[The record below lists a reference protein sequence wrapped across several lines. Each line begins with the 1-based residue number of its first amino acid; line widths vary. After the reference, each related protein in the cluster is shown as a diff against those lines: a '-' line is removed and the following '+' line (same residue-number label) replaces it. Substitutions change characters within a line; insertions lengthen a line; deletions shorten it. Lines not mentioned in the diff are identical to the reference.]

1 MTLIGIDLG
10 TTNSAMAYL
19 KDGKPEI
26 IINDRGERTTPS
38 FFQVDRENKIQIGAV
53 AKNAYTSY
61 PWETV
66 LEVKRLMGT
75 EQKVDVSGN
84 QYRPEEISS
93 YYLRYLKES
102 AEKFLGKPV
111 TEAVITVPAYF
122 SDAQR
127 KATKIAGEIA
137 GLKVERIVNEPTAA
151 AIAFGFENMDND
163 QHILVYDLGGGT
175 FDVSVVELF
184 SGVVE
189 VKASAGNNH
198 LGGMDFDNAV
208 VDWFIKKYKTE
219 QGIDLLGFGTE
230 QELLQRKARL
240 KVEAENVKKAL
251 STQSSARLNLPFFAI
266 YHNSPISIDEE
277 ITRTQFEKLINN
289 LAESTLEQIDKAL
302 KDAKLSTH
310 DITEILL
317 VGGSTR
323 IPLIQRLVEMK
334 FGKTPRKDIN
344 PDEAVALGAAVQA
357 GIKSG
362 EIDSS
367 KGLMVLDVC
376 PYTLGVDVVKNVG
389 GRMLSGFFDPIIPR
403 NSTIPVTEGNIY
415 VTIADN
421 QDEMYLG
428 VYQGDD
434 EDQYVRPELRIGEN
448 DIIISG
454 IPRMPAGQEKI
465 EVKFTYDINGLL
477 EVEATILSTGKKQT
491 EIIDVQKGVMSKPEI
506 SLAKEKLQREWNQS
520 EFYHEVKNVI
530 NRAEKIIDEV
540 SPNEQVKIQDML
552 GKLKNALSQNNA
564 NLVKTYEEELT
575 DLLIELV

>member
-19 KDGKPEI
+19 KNGKPEI

-93 YYLRYLKES
+93 YYLRYLKDS

-151 AIAFGFENMDND
+151 AIAFGFENMDKD

-198 LGGMDFDNAV
+198 LGGMDFDNAI
-208 VDWFIKKYKTE
+208 VDWFVKKYKTE
-219 QGIDLLGFGTE
+219 QGIDLFGFGTE

-277 ITRTQFEKLINN
+277 ITRTQFEKLINS
-289 LAESTLEQIDKAL
+289 LAESTLEQIDKVL
-302 KDAKLSTH
+302 KDAKLTTH

-317 VGGSTR
+317 VGGSIR

-389 GRMLSGFFDPIIPR
+389 GRMVSGFFDPIIPR
-403 NSTIPVTEGNIY
+403 NSTIPVTESNTY

-434 EDQYVRPELRIGEN
+434 EDQYVRSELRIGEN

-454 IPRMPAGQEKI
+454 IPRRQAGQEKI

-491 EIIDVQKGVMSKPEI
+491 EVIDVQKGVMSKPEI

-540 SPNEQVKIQDML
+540 SPNEQAKIHDML
-552 GKLKNALSQNNA
+552 SNLKNALSQNNA
-564 NLVKTYEEELT
+564 NLVKKYEEELT